1 MKVLDTSK
9 HAKEATW
16 HTRIDPWST
25 GYKFMGRIG
34 TCYNL
39 EVVTTRHKDTYV
51 YLMVC
56 ASDLPAFSH
65 NIVVKQPFRGS
76 VDYVES
82 ISTSPRPHG
91 ARLLH

>member
-39 EVVTTRHKDTYV
+39 EVVTTRHKDRCDFT
-51 YLMVC
+51 
-56 ASDLPAFSH
+56 
-65 NIVVKQPFRGS
+65 I
-76 VDYVES
+76 
-82 ISTSPRPHG
+82 
-91 ARLLH
+91 